1 MKQISGKSVYSV
13 SEVNALARQTLENMS
28 FWVEGEISS
37 FKGLNHHYR
46 YLYFNL
52 KDPNTGYKLPCI
64 LEPSTYQSLDF
75 EMEEG
80 IKVLALGNLSLY
92 ERDSTFQMYIHK
104 LEQFGEGIL
113 AAELEKLKKKLENLG
128 YFDPSRKRPLP
139 NYPTNIAIITSK
151 IADAWYD
158 FKRHSVDR
166 FPIINITFYDV
177 MVQGPSAVNQIVK
190 SIQKADRKKFDAIV
204 IVRGGGSLEDLAA
217 YNDERIAEA
226 IYQAKTCI
234 VVGVGHEKDI
244 TIAQLVADIAASTPT
259 DAAKIITADLSSLE
273 EKLIAYRDLIETSIA
288 RLISSSSQTI
298 DLMFHKLAFHK
309 EKFEQFPRHLDFLKQ
324 SLKMAEDQVI
334 VKNSQKL
341 ATYFTSIKNTSKYF
355 LQEKQNNLTSINE
368 KLLIL
373 SPQNTLSRG
382 YSIVKDEQDH
392 IIKDSSAVDIG
403 AKLKVQFH
411 RGKVTSK
418 VTAKET
424 SEGSHF
430 QKHDEASRKI
440 EI

>member
-37 FKGLNHHYR
+37 FKGLNYHYR

-52 KDPNTGYKLPCI
+52 KDPNTGYKLHCI

-177 MVQGPSAVNQIVK
+177 MVQ
-190 SIQKADRKKFDAIV
+190 
-204 IVRGGGSLEDLAA
+204 
-217 YNDERIAEA
+217 
-226 IYQAKTCI
+226 
-234 VVGVGHEKDI
+234 
-244 TIAQLVADIAASTPT
+244 
-259 DAAKIITADLSSLE
+259 
-273 EKLIAYRDLIETSIA
+273 
-288 RLISSSSQTI
+288 
-298 DLMFHKLAFHK
+298 
-309 EKFEQFPRHLDFLKQ
+309 
-324 SLKMAEDQVI
+324 
-334 VKNSQKL
+334 
-341 ATYFTSIKNTSKYF
+341 
-355 LQEKQNNLTSINE
+355 
-368 KLLIL
+368 
-373 SPQNTLSRG
+373 
-382 YSIVKDEQDH
+382 
-392 IIKDSSAVDIG
+392 
-403 AKLKVQFH
+403 
-411 RGKVTSK
+411 
-418 VTAKET
+418 
-424 SEGSHF
+424 
-430 QKHDEASRKI
+430 
-440 EI
+440 